1 MTAPVV
7 ALAPALRPPAGRIV
21 TARVLAHKP
30 GTRTTTALEVAAD
43 DGARRTIVAKRFADR
58 RRARRLFDAL
68 TDLRGDLDAARADG
82 SVPRPL
88 RLDGASSVVFYEA
101 AGGRFLDDAA
111 AVPGTWARCARALA
125 DVHGCRPSL
134 DRTFD
139 PSQEAAKVA
148 GWAEE
153 VGAALP
159 SFGPRVRRAALVFGA
174 SSRRVGLDTDVP
186 VHKDLHHRHV
196 VVGERTSFLDLDE
209 IRWGDRAFDL
219 AHMCTYAHL
228 LAVRGEGAP
237 APEVETEI
245 LSAYAAA
252 TGWAHDDRYA
262 LFCLYTCLKIAWH
275 LATGRGLPPRPA
287 GVEAGRQLAA
297 MLAHAEARAGELA

>member
-1 MTAPVV
+1 MTASAV
-7 ALAPALRPPAGRIV
+7 APAPALRPPAGRIV
-21 TARVLAHKP
+21 TAAVLAHKP
-30 GTRTTTALEVAAD
+30 GVRTTTALEVAAE
-43 DGARRTIVAKRFADR
+43 DGGRRTIVAKRFADR
-58 RRARRLFDAL
+58 GRARRLFDAL
-68 TDLRGDLDAARADG
+68 TDLRSDLDAAGADG

-88 RLDGASSVVFYEA
+88 ALSGADSVVFYEA
-101 AGGRFLDDAA
+101 ARGRFLDEATAA
-111 AVPGTWARCARALA
+111 PGTFARCARALA
-125 DVHGCRPSL
+125 DVHACSPSL

-139 PSQEAAKVA
+139 PCHEARKVA

-159 SFGPRVRRAALVFGA
+159 SFGPRARRAALAYGA
-174 SSRRVGLDTDVP
+174 SSRRIGLDTDVP

-209 IRWGDRAFDL
+209 VRWGDRAFDL

-237 APEVETEI
+237 APEVEAEI

-275 LATGRGLPPRPA
+275 LATGRGLPPRPEGA
-287 GVEAGRQLAA
+287 EAGRQLAA
-297 MLAHAEARAGELA
+297 VLAHAEARAGELA